1 MQNIVTNSLNEY
13 RTKLPLSFIKNNG
26 QEDSRALF
34 TTNHKG
40 RRLFFSSDRITL
52 VELEPIEEALPEPDD
67 LPELPTESKVP
78 RNGVAV
84 ELSFVNANQNLT
96 PEGVLPQPGYHH
108 FYKGNDSSKWSN
120 GVPHYKELRYPAV
133 WEGVDLEISGNQNG
147 MKMNW
152 VLDRPDR
159 SSSIL
164 LHWEGAD
171 SLELDVTGNL
181 LVHHALGTLTDLS
194 PIAYQEIDGA
204 RKPVGCAYRLFGNFE
219 LGFELTGNYLEDIPL
234 IIDPILTYAS
244 YLGGSLTE
252 TGRGTA
258 VDTQGCAYVTGTTT
272 SVDFPVTPG
281 AFQTTYGGD
290 TDAFVTKFAS
300 NGASLIYSTYIGGSG
315 IEADNFISLDTEGC
329 AYITGGTTSADFP
342 ITPGAFQT
350 TAGRIYV
357 TKLAPDGG
365 SLIYSTFL
373 GSTASGNGNGI
384 AVDSQ
389 GHAYVA
395 GYTSDLNFPV
405 TPGAFQTTY
414 FGFQSGFITK
424 LSSDGGSLIYS
435 TYLEGSGQD
444 VINDIAVDAQDYA
457 YVTGITSSIDFPVT
471 PGAFQTTSTVN
482 SAFITKLAL
491 DGSALIYST
500 YLSGSSV
507 TNGQSISVDSNGNA
521 FVTGFVNGPGFP
533 VTPGAFQ
540 TISPGGSLSTF
551 ISKLSPG
558 GDSLIASTFLGGNGS
573 EINRGGTVDAQG
585 RIFSTGSTSSPNFP
599 LTPDVIPSVSDG
611 SSNIYISILSPD
623 LTQLLVSYCLGSG
636 VGYSIATGPE
646 GAVYATGQ
654 TLSTEFPATPG
665 AFQTTLNGASDA
677 FVTKTGF
684 AFYRQASVEID
695 GLF

>member
-1 MQNIVTNSLNEY
+1 
-13 RTKLPLSFIKNNG
+13 
-26 QEDSRALF
+26 
-34 TTNHKG
+34 
-40 RRLFFSSDRITL
+40 
-52 VELEPIEEALPEPDD
+52 
-67 LPELPTESKVP
+67 
-78 RNGVAV
+78 
-84 ELSFVNANQNLT
+84 
-96 PEGVLPQPGYHH
+96 
-108 FYKGNDSSKWSN
+108 
-120 GVPHYKELRYPAV
+120 
-133 WEGVDLEISGNQNG
+133 
-147 MKMNW
+147 
-152 VLDRPDR
+152 
-159 SSSIL
+159 
-164 LHWEGAD
+164 
-171 SLELDVTGNL
+171 
-181 LVHHALGTLTDLS
+181 
-194 PIAYQEIDGA
+194 
-204 RKPVGCAYRLFGNFE
+204 
-219 LGFELTGNYLEDIPL
+219 LEDIPL
-234 IIDPILTYAS
+234 IIDPILTYSS

-252 TGRGTA
+252 LGRGIA

-281 AFQTTYGGD
+281 AFQTTYGGN

-300 NGASLIYSTYIGGSG
+300 NGSSLIYSTYVGGSG
-315 IEADNFISLDTEGC
+315 FESDNFISLDTEGY
-329 AYITGGTTSADFP
+329 AYITGRTTSADFP
-342 ITPGAFQT
+342 FTPGAFQT
-350 TAGRIYV
+350 SSGSIYV

-373 GSTASGNGNGI
+373 GSTGAGAGNGI

-395 GYTSDLNFPV
+395 GYTGDLNFPV

-414 FGFQSGFITK
+414 FGVQSGFITK

-444 VINDIAVDAQDYA
+444 VINDIVVDAQDYA
-457 YVTGITSSIDFPVT
+457 YVTGITSSTDFPVT
-471 PGAFQTTSTVN
+471 PGAYQTTATVN

-491 DGSALIYST
+491 DGSGLIYST

-507 TNGQSISVDSNGNA
+507 SNGQSISVDSYGNA
-521 FVTGFVNGPGFP
+521 SVTGFVIGPSFP

-540 TISPGGSLSTF
+540 TIYPGGLQNTF

-573 EINRGGTVDAQG
+573 EINRGGAIDAQG
-585 RIFSTGSTSSPNFP
+585 RMFSTGSTTSPNFP
-599 LTPDVIPSVSDG
+599 LTPDVIPSIRDG

-623 LTQLLVSYCLGSG
+623 LTRLLVSYCLGSG

-654 TLSTEFPATPG
+654 TSSTEFPATPG

-684 AFYRQASVEID
+684 AFYRQASVEIE
-695 GLF
+695 GLI

>member
-1 MQNIVTNSLNEY
+1 MQNIITDSKPLDHI
-13 RTKLPLSFIKNNG
+13 KLPHSFIKNNG

-34 TTNHKG
+34 TTAFKG
-40 RRLFFSSDRITL
+40 RRFFFSSDRITS
-52 VELEPIEEALPEPDD
+52 VELEPIEEHLPEPEDF
-67 LPELPTESKVP
+67 PVPFHESEEP
-78 RNGVAV
+78 RIGVAL
-84 ELSFVNANQNLT
+84 ELSFINASSSLAPKGISQ
-96 PEGVLPQPGYHH
+96 QSGYHH
-108 FYKGNDSSKWSN
+108 YLKGTDSSKWN
-120 GVPHYKELRYPAV
+120 KGVPHYKELRYLAV
-133 WEGVDLEISGNQNG
+133 WEGVDLEVSGSQDG

-159 SSSIL
+159 ASSIRL
-164 LHWEGAD
+164 RWAGAD
-171 SLELDVTGNL
+171 SLELDTSGNL
-181 LVHHALGTLTDLS
+181 LVHHDLGTLTDLA
-194 PIAYQEIDGA
+194 PIAYQEIEGE
-204 RKPVGCAYRLFGNFE
+204 RKPVDCVYRLYGSFE
-219 LGFELTGNYLEDIPL
+219 LGLELTGNYLEDIPL

-252 TGRGTA
+252 YGRGIA
-258 VDTQGCAYVTGTTT
+258 VDTQGSAYVTGTTT

-281 AFQTTYGGD
+281 AFQTTYGGN

-300 NGASLIYSTYIGGSG
+300 NGSSLIYSTYVGGSG
-315 IEADNFISLDTEGC
+315 IESDNFISLDTEGC
-329 AYITGGTTSADFP
+329 AYITGRTDSADFP
-342 ITPGAFQT
+342 FTPGAFQT
-350 TAGRIYV
+350 TRGGIYV

-373 GSTASGNGNGI
+373 GSTGSGAGNGI

-444 VINDIAVDAQDYA
+444 IINDITVDAQGYA
-457 YVTGITSSIDFPVT
+457 YLTGLTSSIDFPVT
-471 PGAFQTTSTVN
+471 PGAYQTTATVN

-491 DGSALIYST
+491 DGSDLIYST

-507 TNGQSISVDSNGNA
+507 TNGQSISVDSYGNA
-521 FVTGFVNGPGFP
+521 SVTGFVNGPDFP

-540 TISPGGSLSTF
+540 TIYPGGSLNTF

-573 EINRGGTVDAQG
+573 DVNRGGAIDAQG
-585 RIFSTGSTSSPNFP
+585 RMFSTGVTSSPNFP
-599 LTPDVIPSVSDG
+599 LTPDVIPSIRDG
-611 SSNIYISILSPD
+611 SANIYISILSPD
-623 LTQLLVSYCLGSG
+623 LTRLLVSYCLGSG
-636 VGYSIATGPE
+636 TGYSIATGLE

-654 TLSTEFPATPG
+654 TSSTEFPATPG
-665 AFQTTLNGASDA
+665 AFQTTLNGASDT